1 MEERLKF
8 FSSKNVKKVEWE
20 AGKKWQ
26 KRKRLNVRNLEQ
38 GVVVERVISGR
49 ATAAAVGGVKLL
61 RLEDEGETLELPADE
76 KGFSFST
83 PGRTLLSK
91 NLMFTFIGL
100 EQHLLVHSPSP
111 PASLFSLEVNVN
123 VPSTSWVF

>member
-1 MEERLKF
+1 M
-8 FSSKNVKKVEWE
+8 
-20 AGKKWQ
+20 
-26 KRKRLNVRNLEQ
+26 
-38 GVVVERVISGR
+38 VVERVISGR

-100 EQHLLVHSPSP
+100 EQHLLVHSPS
-111 PASLFSLEVNVN
+111 ASLFSLEANVN
-123 VPSTSWVF
+123 VPSTS